1 MKKALLTTTALVA
14 LCGAS
19 FADSVAVVN
28 GGTSHHTH
36 SPTVVF
42 HGEAMVKYNVPLK
55 LTNGQNTDGT
65 VSSDVDLDVTMTSPG
80 AYSATV
86 SYGMEGNAIAGA
98 TVTATTPLLNVSVG
112 AADARGGAG
121 GGADAADLYAD
132 IDHMTNIGADE
143 DNSDWY
149 ISLPNFGGWTVA
161 ASGKNDM
168 STTANKNMTYCKQ
181 GVFNFLRAYYH
192 FKSYDYEK
200 NKPHELINSSV
211 SQLTQMPEYYIMSN
225 NLGMSQT
232 VKKYMPSQ
240 SQIKK
245 CLWLSDNDLKVY
257 ADSFIKNSF
266 QGPLNWY
273 KMMLSKKENK
283 NIKNLSL
290 PNYITLPCIFL
301 AGKADWGIYQ
311 KPWQLN
317 NMKKLF
323 KNFYGTTII
332 ENAGHW
338 VQQEQPKKTFEA
350 INNFYKRI
358 S

>member
-55 LTNGQNTDGT
+55 LTSGQNTDGT

-121 GGADAADLYAD
+121 AGADASDLYAD
-132 IDHMTNIGADE
+132 IDHMTDIGADE

-161 ASGKNDM
+161 ASGKSDM
-168 STTANKNMTYCKQ
+168 STTANKNMTSIGLKGTVGGLTVTAGGMHKNA
-181 GVFNFLRAYYH
+181 GVSVATSLMGATVKVAASSIYSAT
-192 FKSYDYEK
+192 KAK
-200 NKPHELINSSV
+200 NVQESGV
-211 SQLTQMPEYYIMSN
+211 EVAMP
-225 NLGMSQT
+225 LGGMSVT
-232 VKKYMPSQ
+232 VNSTTTDGT
-240 SQIKK
+240 SNWGASIATTVAGFAVSAGTD
-245 CLWLSDNDLKVY
+245 SDEDNQFK
-257 ADSFIKNSF
+257 IT
-266 QGPLNWY
+266 GPLGPV
-273 KMMLSKKENK
+273 
-283 NIKNLSL
+283 SL
-290 PNYITLPCIFL
+290 HIDWDSSDSALTLAKDATVE
-301 AGKADWGIYQ
+301 AGVTYAVPGTK
-311 KPWQLN
+311 
-317 NMKKLF
+317 
-323 KNFYGTTII
+323 GTTISASYS
-332 ENAGHW
+332 NDDDDFNPGTQVKMAF
-338 VQQEQPKKTFEA
+338 KF
-350 INNFYKRI
+350 
-358 S
+358 